1 MTPSE
6 LKYQVQSNNT
16 ESHHFDRS
24 TMKFFGDT
32 MANYGVRSAEVVTN
46 YDANGDWVGLSL
58 SVAGGLTVQVW
69 ELYRKRA
76 VKHGLKDSVYFDK
89 ATFKRV
95 YPVKETA

>member
-6 LKYQVQSNNT
+6 LKYNVQTNNT
-16 ESHHFDRS
+16 ESHYFDRS
-24 TMKFFGDT
+24 SMKFFGDT

-46 YDANGDWVGLSL
+46 YDANGDWVG
-58 SVAGGLTVQVW
+58 AEGGVTVQVW

-89 ATFKRV
+89 ATFVRV
-95 YPVKETA
+95 YPAK

>member
-6 LKYQVQSNNT
+6 LKANVQSNNT
-16 ESHHFDRS
+16 ESHYFTRG

-32 MANYGVRSAEVVTN
+32 MANYGVRSAVVLSN
-46 YDANGDWVGLSL
+46 YDADGNWIGTDGQSEP
-58 SVAGGLTVQVW
+58 VQVEVW

>member
-1 MTPSE
+1 MSPSE
-6 LKYQVQSNNT
+6 LKYNVQTKNT

-24 TMKFFGDT
+24 SMKFFGDT

-46 YDANGDWVGLSL
+46 YDANGDWVG
-58 SVAGGLTVQVW
+58 VDGGVTVQAW

-76 VKHGLKDSVYFDK
+76 VKHGLKGSVYFDK
-89 ATFKRV
+89 DTFKRV